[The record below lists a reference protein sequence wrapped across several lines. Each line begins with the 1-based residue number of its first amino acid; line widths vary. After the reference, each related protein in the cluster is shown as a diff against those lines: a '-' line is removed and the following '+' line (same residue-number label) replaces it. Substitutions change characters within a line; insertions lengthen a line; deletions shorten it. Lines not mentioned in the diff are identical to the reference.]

1 MATAFNAQLNVQLN
15 AQSLNT
21 ASKEIRQSLGRI
33 TGSASEFQK
42 SLDASTAR
50 VFAFGA
56 TTLVI
61 NGITQSF
68 KALVTTTIDVE
79 KRLVEI
85 NSIFGGTA
93 SQFAAFRDTIFDVAK
108 STGQSFDVVA
118 DGAAEFA
125 RQGLS
130 ATETAKRLEAALILT
145 RVSGLD
151 SVKSVN
157 ALTSAINGFTSAGL
171 TAAQVTN
178 KLVAVDTAFAVSA
191 QDLAE
196 GFSRAGSTAED
207 AGVSFDEL
215 LGIITAVQQKT
226 ARGGAVIGNA
236 LKSVFTRLSRSSTIT
251 DLQELGVAIDSS
263 QSGIQKL
270 QALSNALEQISD
282 PSQASAIKELA
293 GGVYQINI
301 VSAALK
307 DLSSQSSIFSQA
319 TATSAKATNEAYSKN
334 EQLNKSLAAQINQLI
349 VGVTNLA
356 EKAGQVTFAPLL
368 SNLVGIATK
377 ISEFFDKA
385 LDPEKGNT
393 FIQGI
398 FKAIGTFISGP
409 GVVLV
414 TGAFLK
420 IISLVA
426 KFAKEGFSSVLQIG
440 TQSEKI
446 KSLQQG
452 IVIALKED
460 AKFRAAIESGTLT
473 QAGLEQ
479 AVNNK
484 IRDRN
489 LLLQQQQQAL
499 EAIAKVAIKQ
509 GAASFDGARGYLDKR
524 GKPVVTKAS
533 GFTPSFKETMAETSA
548 AREHGY
554 TAGKVYNT
562 RLHDGSG
569 GSFKATVN
577 SAETVKTVR
586 GANGKLGTYVIP
598 PNGFHGRGFVPNYA
612 NIAKETS
619 TRNLLSIINNKSG
632 KKTPAEVEAAK
643 NRLGEL
649 EGKQISINKIL
660 ASQGIKKLPT
670 VLTPNTDGT
679 VTKTKKNFMGT
690 GKDASYLFK
699 AFPIKKGGIN
709 ELEKEVERDFSDK
722 AIDDFA
728 TTRAL
733 RLAQSVSLA
742 VGSDPATPESLDKV
756 DGVKGFRGAIRSA
769 FGTLFDAAVTSGL
782 GLSSSQKD
790 GGDFDVR
797 LFSKKNQTAPKQTLK
812 NITTL
817 FGSGALGS
825 GGLADFKIGGGDTT
839 AESMIRKT
847 NNEYGSLITKGM
859 GLKNKASGFV
869 PNFASYVY
877 DSDRI
882 PADKGATLKAILASK
897 AKKNLLIAPSGAGK
911 STLAAKYGKFLSGA
925 SEVPKASE
933 INLLSGAARAKG
945 GGMSKQLEALLD
957 SVNASGGKVS
967 YLHVKN
973 MEIMKRR
980 MGRASLEGD
989 LRSEKQLKGT
999 KFAPLNQFDFVKAV
1013 KSRAKR
1019 FEVLNAGEG
1028 YVPNFARKELG
1039 YGAFGSFFN
1048 LGASPKRFK
1057 DPKEEEREMGVKKF
1071 RNDTTDKQIEKEWLT
1086 AEYLSEHVPALKY
1099 PSFPTFFPP
1108 NKSSYKL
1115 AMKKRQ
1121 AFKPVISDP
1130 LAKDALRGEGKADPF
1145 GEKILS
1151 AAIQAASG
1159 VKILD
1164 LHGGNYTVN
1173 KAAQEAIK
1181 AFDFSKS
1188 YSVQEAYAALKGM
1201 TGAKFGAFDVG
1212 VNSLS
1217 ETATKNLEILKK
1229 RQLAKKGV
1237 NKAGGFVPNF
1247 ADISGEPRPSI
1258 NLTRNPQQLLA
1269 HRKASK
1275 KAANYRKAS
1284 GAIGKIFGAIDKAG
1298 PSVLV
1303 DGIISGAEIQGLNL
1317 DYIKTLIDNN
1327 GVIAQ
1332 MFLGDKGSNFVVQ
1345 AKKYGVTVQ
1354 QSAMKKLT
1362 LLAAKTMNKTQG
1374 LAEGF
1379 IPNFSAVGDAIKREK
1394 AAGVPASKIYLDSSP
1409 QLKSSRNPMGMMV
1422 ANSLDEPKGGF
1433 QGINRARKEGRNP
1446 KTYGAAG
1453 GFVPNYA
1460 NGETN
1465 GVFSDP
1471 AVRGA
1476 IALTVAS
1483 FGLLAKIVFDEI
1495 KNRKLLAA
1503 EDKNTLADAKK
1514 LGDARRKELAAIQAR
1529 MKARSGNKSGVA
1541 AIAGGVGG
1549 GKQTSS
1555 FQTKL
1560 GGLNE
1565 KMGKVQGSLFGVSIA
1580 ASMLGDKAGQLVG
1593 SVVGVVSVFAI
1604 LLPMLSG
1611 AIPILAGMT
1620 VVTSGAAIALIG
1632 LATAAYFLVDALNR
1646 IKAAEL
1652 EGKVTE
1658 SKFKTR
1664 RDQIGVRNQND
1675 LDIAGISPEKRKE
1688 ISKTEKEYNK
1698 ARDLASKKRDELGQL
1713 EGSESFLGRDRRTLL
1728 GGDLGPQ
1735 IEAKRKALQ
1744 EAEAKQN
1751 ALKEKVD
1758 ADRKFKEDAKATNTR
1773 NFGLVKEAAAQ
1784 TGFRG
1789 ERATA
1794 ALTASAAA
1802 KKTQKDLEAQKVDL
1816 EGQRTKLKETDKNG
1830 SNKQAIE
1837 DLEKQIIE
1845 LDTSI
1850 GVANI
1855 AYTYAGKEITNIAD
1869 SIRSG
1874 GADLSSEL
1882 KTLKDSFI
1890 KETKGFEDA
1899 MKVVVEKL
1907 RKQGETLDMAKAITP
1922 ASGEFSER
1930 TSNKLELS
1938 SLFSQAQSSQA
1949 NYKSSFSG
1957 LKDVFDP
1964 SALIVSDAPE
1974 KKRQEALAALQASAF
1989 SEKDAPTP
1997 QEIKDRA
2004 KAEAEINDTFN
2015 KEIYAERQTASGKAK
2030 DNFKNLSGDVA
2041 SGKLQNDLFTEF
2053 AKGGEEAFD
2062 KAFQSKFSTTNIEDG
2077 KGKELRDKLLEG
2089 AKGFKETIE
2098 QSYTT
2103 ALNMQTKISN
2113 QMLETGLQLIE
2124 AQKNALSNITSTV
2137 KGILDGAKVDP
2148 TALFQKFEEAA
2159 KLLKTGDPKD
2169 AQKAN
2174 KILAG
2179 ADEQT
2184 KAFRDKYGE
2193 ESLRG
2198 LQERAGMTN
2207 DMVAKSKSSAVM
2219 QTTDFGTIE
2228 EIIKNSLSGAN
2239 QQRLSGAFEEAKA
2252 DPSKM
2257 SEFIDMVNQTFTGRL
2272 AEKGK
2277 QITGSV
2283 TQFDSAGERKRMM
2296 QEVDKQLYN
2305 YGERGINADTS
2316 KSIRDFKMDSGSAEN
2331 FEKMLKALQD
2341 NYGADKGK
2349 KIADAYKKAA
2359 TKKDEFSPEDDAVK
2373 GLNERQK
2380 ALQVELN
2387 ETTEM
2392 VNKFK
2397 VAFDGKDGGITTSIS
2412 ALKTAIDDASTG
2424 VTGFK
2429 TLTQSL
2435 ADISEGI
2442 GPVLDKVRKDIAEL
2456 QKGSGK

>member
-598 PNGFHGRGFVPNYA
+598 PNGFAGRGFVPNYA
-612 NIAKETS
+612 AKSDMPSRLREAYKKGEYIELAGGSLQFTDRTLGYAKKGQLPNGLVPKSQVEKLKNQGVGSDS
-619 TRNLLSIINNKSG
+619 TVN
-632 KKTPAEVEAAK
+632 
-643 NRLGEL
+643 
-649 EGKQISINKIL
+649 INKIL
-660 ASQGIKKLPT
+660 ADRGIKELPT
-670 VLTPNTDGT
+670 ILTPNSSGEISRL
-679 VTKTKKNFMGT
+679 KKNFLGD
-690 GKDASYLFK
+690 GRDANFKFK
-699 AFPIKKGGIN
+699 AFRINPSGKKSLANEAEKAFGDEEIERFAASKVLPFAQQVSRTVGANPVAPDSIKK
-709 ELEKEVERDFSDK
+709 VDK
-722 AIDDFA
+722 
-728 TTRAL
+728 
-733 RLAQSVSLA
+733 
-742 VGSDPATPESLDKV
+742 
-756 DGVKGFRGAIRSA
+756 VKGFVGAVRGA
-769 FGTLFDAAVTSGL
+769 FGGLFDASISSALDLTSQ
-782 GLSSSQKD
+782 QKEKD
-790 GGDFDVR
+790 SADFDVR
-797 LFSKKNQTAPKQTLK
+797 VGALNNKNLK
-812 NITTL
+812 AAQISRL
-817 FGSGALGS
+817 FGSGSLGT
-825 GGLADFKIGGGDTT
+825 GGLGDFKVGLGNTT
-839 AESMIRKT
+839 LDSMVSKT
-847 NNEYGSLITKGM
+847 NKEYSGLIGSSLSSKKPRT
-859 GLKNKASGFV
+859 KASGFV

-945 GGMSKQLEALLD
+945 GGMSKQLESLLD
-957 SVNASGGKVS
+957 SVNNSGGKVS

-1039 YGAFGSFFN
+1039 YGAFGTFSS
-1048 LGASPKRFK
+1048 LGKRK
-1057 DPKEEEREMGVKKF
+1057 GREGEVGVKAF
-1071 RNDTTDKQIEKEWLT
+1071 RADTTDRAVEKEWLT
-1086 AEYLSEHVPALKY
+1086 AEYLSKY
-1099 PSFPTFFPP
+1099 VKSLEPNLFFPP
-1108 NKSSYKL
+1108 NLSSYEF
-1115 AMKKRQ
+1115 AMKKKKVL
-1121 AFKPVISDP
+1121 KPVISDP

-1145 GEKILS
+1145 GERILS

-1188 YSVQEAYAALKGM
+1188 YSGQEAYAMLKGM

-1217 ETATKNLEILKK
+1217 ETATKNLEIIKK
-1229 RQLAKKGV
+1229 RQLAKKGA

-1247 ADISGEPRPSI
+1247 AGLPR
-1258 NLTRNPQQLLA
+1258 NLSRKITAIQIAKGLGMGLLKQLVEQ
-1269 HRKASK
+1269 
-1275 KAANYRKAS
+1275 Y
-1284 GAIGKIFGAIDKAG
+1284 
-1298 PSVLV
+1298 
-1303 DGIISGAEIQGLNL
+1303 
-1317 DYIKTLIDNN
+1317 
-1327 GVIAQ
+1327 
-1332 MFLGDKGSNFVVQ
+1332 LGDGFVDNIE
-1345 AKKYGVTVQ
+1345 
-1354 QSAMKKLT
+1354 
-1362 LLAAKTMNKTQG
+1362 AAGLRKMNPKDVVPF
-1374 LAEGF
+1374 LAELNKPTRSKHQRAFDSALLGDPLMQAQFPQRYRVLQAQIAEQRRLDSAGGGF
-1379 IPNFSAVGDAIKREK
+1379 MPNFSAVGDAIKREK
-1394 AAGVPASKIYLDSSP
+1394 AAGVPSSKIYLDSSP

-1460 NGETN
+1460 TGDFIDDNRNE
-1465 GVFSDP
+1465 VI
-1471 AVRGA
+1471 VGA
-1476 IALTVAS
+1476 GI
-1483 FGLLAKIVFDEI
+1483 LLAGTLTILTKAVIQEI
-1495 KNRKLLAA
+1495 KHRKLQAA

-1565 KMGKVQGSLFGVSIA
+1565 KMGKVQGALFGVSIA

-1593 SVVGVVSVFAI
+1593 SVIGVVSVVSI
-1604 LLPMLSG
+1604 LLPLLSS
-1611 AIPILAGMT
+1611 AIPILSGLT
-1620 VVTSGAAIALIG
+1620 VVTGGAAIALIG
-1632 LATAAYFLVDALNR
+1632 LATAAYFLIDALNR

-1664 RDQIGVRNQND
+1664 RDQISVRTQND
-1675 LDIAGISPEKRKE
+1675 FDIAGISPEKRKE
-1688 ISKTEKEYNK
+1688 MSGTEKEYNK
-1698 ARDLASKKRDELGQL
+1698 ARDVTSRKLDELRQL
-1713 EGSESFLGRDRRTLL
+1713 EGSISIAGREGRTLL

-1735 IEAKRKALQ
+1735 IEAKRKAVE
-1744 EAEAKQN
+1744 EAQAKQN

-1758 ADRKFKEDAKATNTR
+1758 ADRKLKEDAKATNTS

-1802 KKTQKDLEAQKVDL
+1802 KKTQKDLEAQRVDL
-1816 EGQRTKLKETDKNG
+1816 EGQRTRLKETDKNG

-1837 DLEKQIIE
+1837 DLNKQIIE

-1850 GVANI
+1850 AIAGV

-1974 KKRQEALAALQASAF
+1974 KKRQEALAALSASSF
-1989 SEKDAPTP
+1989 SEKDSPT
-1997 QEIKDRA
+1997 QAELIDRA
-2004 KAEAEINDTFN
+2004 KAEAIINDTFN
-2015 KEIYAERQTASGKAK
+2015 KEIYAEQQAASKKAK

-2041 SGKLQNDLFTEF
+2041 SGKLQNDLFTDF
-2053 AKGGEEAFD
+2053 AKGGEEAFK

-2077 KGKELRDKLLEG
+2077 SGKELYDKLLEG

-2137 KGILDGAKVDP
+2137 KGILDGTKVDP

-2435 ADISEGI
+2435 SDISEGI
-2442 GPVLDKVRKDIAEL
+2442 GTVLDKVRKDIAEL

>member
-93 SQFAAFRDTIFDVAK
+93 SQFADFRDTIFDVAK

-282 PSQASAIKELA
+282 PSKASAIKELA

-484 IRDRN
+484 IKDRN

-612 NIAKETS
+612 NIARETS
-619 TRNLLSIINNKSG
+619 TRNLLSIVNNKSG

-660 ASQGIKKLPT
+660 ASQGVKKLPT

-769 FGTLFDAAVTSGL
+769 FGTLFDAAVTTGL

-797 LFSKKNQTAPKQTLK
+797 LFSKKNKTAPKQTLK

-847 NNEYGSLITKGM
+847 NNEYGSLITKGI

-882 PADKGATLKAILASK
+882 PADKGATLNAILASK

-911 STLAAKYGKFLSGA
+911 STAAAKLGKFLTGA
-925 SEVPKASE
+925 SDVPKDAKSGINE
-933 INLLSGAARAKG
+933 DNVINLLSGAARAKG
-945 GGMSKQLEALLD
+945 GGMSTQLQKLID

-999 KFAPLNQFDFVKAV
+999 RFAPLNQFDFVKAV
-1013 KSRAKR
+1013 KARATIFKI
-1019 FEVLNAGEG
+1019 AGEG
-1028 YVPNFARKELG
+1028 FVPNFARKELG
-1039 YGAFGSFFN
+1039 YGAFGTFSS
-1048 LGASPKRFK
+1048 LGKRK
-1057 DPKEEEREMGVKKF
+1057 GREGEVGVKAF
-1071 RNDTTDKQIEKEWLT
+1071 RADTTDRAVEKEWLT
-1086 AEYLSEHVPALKY
+1086 AEYLSKY
-1099 PSFPTFFPP
+1099 VKSLEPNLFFPP
-1108 NKSSYKL
+1108 NLSSYEF
-1115 AMKKRQ
+1115 AMKKKKVL
-1121 AFKPVISDP
+1121 KPVISDP

-1145 GEKILS
+1145 GERILS

-1188 YSVQEAYAALKGM
+1188 YSGQEAYAALKGM

-1217 ETATKNLEILKK
+1217 ETATKNLEIIKK

-1247 ADISGEPRPSI
+1247 AGFSFNRGEAKSVAKGFGKLGAKALADRMLGDGVLDNLEAAGLLKLTPKDALGFAQYVYTSGKSI
-1258 NLTRNPQQLLA
+1258 QKSAFEIGLLKYPALQRKFPQQYQRLLEGE
-1269 HRKASK
+1269 
-1275 KAANYRKAS
+1275 NN
-1284 GAIGKIFGAIDKAG
+1284 AG
-1298 PSVLV
+1298 R
-1303 DGIISGAEIQGLNL
+1303 
-1317 DYIKTLIDNN
+1317 
-1327 GVIAQ
+1327 
-1332 MFLGDKGSNFVVQ
+1332 
-1345 AKKYGVTVQ
+1345 
-1354 QSAMKKLT
+1354 
-1362 LLAAKTMNKTQG
+1362 
-1374 LAEGF
+1374 GF
-1379 IPNFSAVGDAIKREK
+1379 TPNFSAVGDAIKREK
-1394 AAGVPASKIYLDSSP
+1394 AAGVPSSKIYLDSSP

-1460 NGETN
+1460 TG
-1465 GVFSDP
+1465 D
-1471 AVRGA
+1471 
-1476 IALTVAS
+1476 
-1483 FGLLAKIVFDEI
+1483 LLAD
-1495 KNRKLLAA
+1495 NSGKLLVGVLVGASILLA
-1503 EDKNTLADAKK
+1503 GSLAILTKSVINDIKWKKQAQEHDKKYLDDAKK
-1514 LGDARRKELAAIQAR
+1514 LADARQNELKAIQAST
-1529 MKARSGNKSGVA
+1529 KARTVNQPTVVGSTASSAPNAKVGGGAIGKLNALNDSVGKVQGALFGLSVASSVLAGDDKKLGEQIQKLIGYVSVA
-1541 AIAGGVGG
+1541 AIAMPLFTGAVNLA
-1549 GKQTSS
+1549 SS
-1555 FQTKL
+1555 MSVAGAKAAL
-1560 GGLNE
+1560 
-1565 KMGKVQGSLFGVSIA
+1565 
-1580 ASMLGDKAGQLVG
+1580 ASMVG
-1593 SVVGVVSVFAI
+1593 
-1604 LLPMLSG
+1604 LSAVTIG
-1611 AIPILAGMT
+1611 
-1620 VVTSGAAIALIG
+1620 VTSALLLLGA
-1632 LATAAYFLVDALNR
+1632 AAYFLYDA
-1646 IKAAEL
+1646 IKRTNEYEKQGAA
-1652 EGKVTE
+1652 TE
-1658 SKFKTR
+1658 AKFKER
-1664 RDQIGVRNQND
+1664 RDQIGAKNRDD
-1675 LDIAGISPEKRKE
+1675 LDIAGMSPFK
-1688 ISKTEKEYNK
+1688 ITQMGDTEKEYNK
-1698 ARDLASKKRDELGQL
+1698 ARDVTSRKRDELRLLEDKKDVKDANPFTGLGQFDDM
-1713 EGSESFLGRDRRTLL
+1713 EQ
-1728 GGDLGPQ
+1728 Q
-1735 IEAKRKALQ
+1735 IAAKRKAVE

-1751 ALKEKVD
+1751 ALKLKVD
-1758 ADRKFKEDAKATNTR
+1758 ADAELRKSAAAKNTS
-1773 NFGLVKEAAAQ
+1773 NFNIVKEAASK
-1784 TGFRG
+1784 TGFVG
-1789 ERATA
+1789 ERSTK
-1794 ALTASAAA
+1794 ALEANAAA
-1802 KKTQKDLEAQKVDL
+1802 KKNRDDLNAQKSDLENQK
-1816 EGQRTKLKETDKNG
+1816 QKLTAE
-1830 SNKQAIE
+1830 NKDGVNDDAIKG
-1837 DLEKQIIE
+1837 LKKQIDE
-1845 LDTSI
+1845 LKLGIDS
-1850 GVANI
+1850 ASI
-1855 AYTYAGKEITNIAD
+1855 AYRYSGYEIRNIAD
-1869 SIRSG
+1869 IINSG
-1874 GADLSSEL
+1874 GQDLSVDL
-1882 KTLKDSFI
+1882 KFLKDSFV
-1890 KETKGFEDA
+1890 ENTKKFAEA
-1899 MKVVVEKL
+1899 MKVVIENL
-1907 RKQGETLDMAKAITP
+1907 RKEGEIIGLAKAITP
-1922 ASGEFSER
+1922 ASGQFSER
-1930 TSNKLELS
+1930 TSNQLELS
-1938 SLFSQAQSSQA
+1938 SLFSQTKFSQED
-1949 NYKSSFSG
+1949 YKSRFSG
-1957 LKDVFDP
+1957 LKDAFDP
-1964 SALIVSDAPE
+1964 SSMIVSDAPE
-1974 KKRQEALAALQASAF
+1974 KNRQEALAKLKADSFTEDGKLDPKKEIAR
-1989 SEKDAPTP
+1989 
-1997 QEIKDRA
+1997 QE
-2004 KAEAEINDTFN
+2004 AEAKIQLAFQ
-2015 KEIYAERQTASGKAK
+2015 KELAAEQQAASKKAR
-2030 DNFKNLSGDVA
+2030 DSYKNLDKDVA
-2041 SGKLQNDLFTEF
+2041 SGKLQNDLFTDF
-2053 AKGGEEAFD
+2053 AKGGEEAFK

-2077 KGKELRDKLLEG
+2077 SGKELYDKLLEG

-2113 QMLETGLQLIE
+2113 QLLETGLQLIE

-2137 KGILDGAKVDP
+2137 KGILDGTKVDP

-2412 ALKTAIDDASTG
+2412 ALKTAIDDASKG

-2429 TLTQSL
+2429 TLTESL

-2442 GPVLDKVRKDIAEL
+2442 GTVLDKVRKDIAEL